1 MVALPPLDA
10 SADPAW
16 RSLIVSKSLVPAT
29 AVALA
34 GVLVLT
40 AAVLPLP
47 LRAAAAPAQDAPR
60 LPDSPDLPERVAAVP
75 DSLHRVWTAT
85 LGGDGP
91 HALMSFLFEVTFM
104 KIDVAVVEVR
114 LTDHDAALVAAVVA
128 EGERDDD
135 RRDRVA
141 AILHA
146 ADPLAYGMTFK
157 RDSDLGKF
165 FKGMLGNM
173 ERAVEAGE
181 ITPQEYDRVDRE
193 YRALMAPYGERGA
206 RKGDRLLYRLD
217 GDRLHL
223 IYVGVDGDVMLDEHL
238 DEVWARA
245 VRASFTGRESKM
257 REKLGELAWR

>member
-1 MVALPPLDA
+1 M
-10 SADPAW
+10 
-16 RSLIVSKSLVPAT
+16 SKRKVPAL
-29 AVALA
+29 AVVLA
-34 GVLVLT
+34 GVVVL
-40 AAVLPLP
+40 AAI
-47 LRAAAAPAQDAPR
+47 PARPDSPR
-60 LPDSPDLPERVAAVP
+60 LPDSPDLPEQVAAVP

-85 LGGDGP
+85 LGGGGP

-114 LTDHDAALVAAVVA
+114 LTDHDAAQVATVVA
-128 EGERDDD
+128 EGDRDDQ

-146 ADPLAYGMTFK
+146 ADPIAYGMTFK
-157 RDSDLGKF
+157 RDSDLGRF

-206 RKGDRLLYRLD
+206 RKGDRLMYRLE

-223 IYVGVDGDVMLDEHL
+223 IYVGVDGEVMLDEQL